1 VLYITDL
8 QAVMKCKEGDMK
20 SRMRS
25 LRKKRGMTQQELAQ
39 KACVSRQTIIS
50 LESEK
55 YDPSLVLAFKIAA
68 IFGLPIEEIFLYN
81 EKE

>member
-1 VLYITDL
+1 
-8 QAVMKCKEGDMK
+8 MK

>member
-1 VLYITDL
+1 
-8 QAVMKCKEGDMK
+8 MK
-20 SRMRS
+20 SRMRA

-81 EKE
+81 EKD

>member
-1 VLYITDL
+1 
-8 QAVMKCKEGDMK
+8 MK
-20 SRMRS
+20 SRMRA

-68 IFGLPIEEIFLYN
+68 IFGLLIEEIFLYN
-81 EKE
+81 EKD